1 MPILQKNADFER
13 PITSS
18 IRFFADFF
26 VHNTFVPIMNAVSQ
40 VPSPECQI
48 MIVAGERS
56 GDIYGAALARALQA
70 RLPGVEIF
78 GCGGEAMR
86 QASVDTVVDS
96 HQISIA
102 GITEVIHGI
111 PRIYRAFHQLLAEVD
126 RRQPQLAVLI
136 DFPDFNL
143 RMARQL
149 KKRGIPVV
157 YFVSPQVWAWR
168 KGRVQTLKKRIAK
181 MIVIFDFEE
190 EIYQQAGVPVEYVG
204 HPLVD
209 MMRPHLSREEFF
221 AKVGLDPSVLTI
233 ALLPG
238 SRHKEFTANLPVML
252 DAAARLTLHRK
263 LQFVVAAAPTIDPD
277 WLKTALPDQPVG
289 GAAVR
294 MIANA
299 THDALQH
306 SDVAVIASGTATLEA
321 ALVERPMVVVYR
333 VSALTWLVGKLMV
346 KVPFYCMVNILARK
360 ELVPELMQEDFNAAN
375 VAGRVEYLLDH
386 LEAREEMTRGFKALK
401 SRLGRGGAIERAA
414 DAIVGVLW
422 SSQTG

>member
-1 MPILQKNADFER
+1 
-13 PITSS
+13 
-18 IRFFADFF
+18 
-26 VHNTFVPIMNAVSQ
+26 MNAMSQ
-40 VPSPECQI
+40 APSPECQI

-56 GDIYGAALARALQA
+56 GDIYGAALARALES

-78 GCGGEAMR
+78 GCGGQAMR

-96 HQISIA
+96 HRISIA

-111 PRIYRAFHQLLAEVD
+111 PRVYRAFHHLLAEVD
-126 RRQPQLAVLI
+126 RRHPQLAVLI

-149 KKRGIPVV
+149 KKRRIPVV

-190 EIYQQAGVPVEYVG
+190 EIYRQAGVPVEYVG

-209 MMRPHLSREEFF
+209 MVRPRLSREEFF
-221 AKVGLDPSVLTI
+221 AQIGLDPSVLTI

-238 SRHKEFTANLPVML
+238 SRQKEVTANLPVML

-263 LQFVVAAAPTIDPD
+263 LQFVVAAAPTIDAE
-277 WLKTALPDQPVG
+277 WLETALPARSVG

-294 MIANA
+294 TVADA

-306 SDVAVIASGTATLEA
+306 SDVAVVASGTATLEA

-333 VSALTWLVGKLMV
+333 VSALTWLVGKLLV
-346 KVPFYCMVNILARK
+346 KVPYYCMVNILAKK
-360 ELVPELMQEDFNAAN
+360 ELVPELMQDDFNAVN
-375 VAGRVEYLLDH
+375 VAARVEYLLDH
-386 LEAREEMTRGFKALK
+386 PEAREEMIRGFKALK

-414 DAIVGVLW
+414 DDIVGVLR
-422 SSQTG
+422 SSQTAQKVS